1 MYSFHVYD
9 LLEQAESIKS
19 DKNRSVFAW
28 DVRMEMTMKGMF
40 WGITVFCLDQD
51 GNYKGVHSHQN

>member
-1 MYSFHVYD
+1 MYD